1 MIRICAGCLK
11 KQQRIDELE
20 EEVVRLKANLR
31 YQQRQTTEGVFGS
44 STPSS
49 KRPVKAN
56 TLAERQTRRGG
67 ARPGH
72 VGHGRS
78 AASETSADRIETLRV
93 PTTHCPTCQGLLT
106 TRGFCRR
113 TVIEI
118 PSIRPQ
124 TILYRLEIKR
134 CSRCRR
140 TVRAH
145 APAVLPK
152 ALYGN
157 ELLTHVATQ
166 HYVHGVPLGR
176 LEDHLDLGIGS
187 VIDAL
192 HRLAQLVR
200 PVAARLV
207 QEYRHAPVKHADE
220 TGWRTDGQNGYVWLF
235 ATPQLSVFRFRKTR
249 SAVVPKEVFGTKRL
263 PGVLVVD
270 RYNAYNRVPCAIQYC
285 YAHLLRDVTD
295 LAQEFPQSGEVHAF
309 SQALAPLLSEAMG
322 LRSASITQAAF
333 HQQARRIKQ
342 RILQV
347 VQHPAQHPGVQQI
360 QDIFRTHAARL
371 YHWAAHRQVPADNNL
386 AERDL
391 RPSVIAR
398 KVSFGSQSE
407 AGAWTRETLMTVLC
421 TLRKRSPQDVAR
433 RFRHALD
440 TLATHPTRDPY
451 RLLFH
456 DRPPP

>member
-1 MIRICAGCLK
+1 MIRPCASCLE
-11 KQQRIDELE
+11 KQRRIDALTD
-20 EEVVRLKANLR
+20 EVLQLKAKLR
-31 YQQRQTTEGVFGS
+31 YQARCTTEGAFGS

-49 KRPVKAN
+49 KHPVKAN
-56 TLAERQTRRGG
+56 TLPERQARRGG

-78 AASETSADRIETLRV
+78 AASEASADRIETLRV
-93 PTTHCPTCQGLLT
+93 PTTRCPTCAGRLI

-118 PSIRPQ
+118 PPSRPQ
-124 TILYRLEIKR
+124 TILYRLEVKR
-134 CSRCRR
+134 CARCRR
-140 TVRAH
+140 AVRAH
-145 APAVLPK
+145 PPTVLPQ

-166 HYVHGVPLGR
+166 HYVHGIPLGR
-176 LEDHLDLGIGS
+176 LADQLGLGIGS

-192 HRLAQLVR
+192 HRLAQLFT
-200 PVAARLV
+200 PVAERLV
-207 QEYRHAPVKHADE
+207 QAYRHAPVKHADE
-220 TGWRTDGQNGYVWLF
+220 TGWRTDGQNGYIWLF
-235 ATPQLSVFRFRKTR
+235 ATPQLSVFRCRKTR
-249 SAVVPKEVFGTKRL
+249 SAVVPQEVFGAKRL

-285 YAHLLRDVTD
+285 YAHLLRDVHD
-295 LAQEFPQSGEVHAF
+295 LAQEFPQSAEVHAF
-309 SQALAPLLSEAMG
+309 SQALAPLLGEAMG
-322 LRSASITQAAF
+322 LRAASITRASFQR
-333 HQQARRIKQ
+333 QARRVKQ

-347 VQHPAQHPGVQQI
+347 VQHPAQHPGIQRI
-360 QDIFRTHAARL
+360 QDIFRVHASRL
-371 YHWAAHRQVPADNNL
+371 YHWTTDRRIPAENNL

-407 AGAWTRETLMTVLC
+407 AGARTRETLMTVLC
-421 TLRKRSPQDVAR
+421 TVRKRFPQDVAR
-433 RFRHALD
+433 RVRHALD

-451 RLLFH
+451 RLLFY
-456 DRPPP
+456 DRSPP